1 MPKSRTST
9 PLGRGRQEDEKVA
22 HRRSSTT
29 SNGSVVSNTAK
40 PSPIRYFM
48 FVVTNPNNSFQL
60 FFQYYDLVNL
70 TDLRRII
77 EQSII
82 AQKVISHFF
91 QLSQSMLFIK
101 IQAKRMILMFNFYY
115 TGTTIVVN

>member
-9 PLGRGRQEDEKVA
+9 PLGRGRQKNEKVA

-29 SNGSVVSNTAK
+29 SNGSVVSSTAK

-48 FVVTNPNNSFQL
+48 FVATNPNNRFQL

-70 TDLRRII
+70 TDLRRIT

-82 AQKVISHFF
+82 AQKVVSHFF
-91 QLSQSMLFIK
+91 QLSQSMLCIK
-101 IQAKRMILMFNFYY
+101 IQAKRMVFMLLFYH